1 MSMNFLLPG
10 IRKKLPVAD
19 SAGERRI
26 MKMCEERKLGNDIR
40 VIHNM
45 IGAYCDRYGTDQRDG
60 VAPMQGRTLGFL
72 YCNKNKIICQKD
84 IEQEFLISRATASK
98 MLQSMEKKELITRK
112 ELKED
117 ARLKQILLT
126 KKGEQQHLK
135 MMNFFSGMEKLLV
148 DGMTKEEAD
157 ELSSL
162 LKRVRSN
169 LEKNL

>member
-1 MSMNFLLPG
+1 
-10 IRKKLPVAD
+10 
-19 SAGERRI
+19 
-26 MKMCEERKLGNDIR
+26 MCKERKLGNDIR

-45 IGAYCDRYGTDQRDG
+45 IGMYCDRYGADHRDG

-72 YCNKNKIICQKD
+72 YCNKDK
-84 IEQEFLISRATASK
+84 
-98 MLQSMEKKELITRK
+98 ITRK

-135 MMNFFSGMEKLLV
+135 MMNFFSGVEKLLV

-162 LKRVRSN
+162 LKRVRHN

>member
-1 MSMNFLLPG
+1 
-10 IRKKLPVAD
+10 
-19 SAGERRI
+19 
-26 MKMCEERKLGNDIR
+26 MCKERKLGNDIR

-45 IGAYCDRYGTDQRDG
+45 IGMYCDRYGADHRDG
-60 VAPMQGRTLGFL
+60 VAPWQGRDTGFL
-72 YCNKNKIICQKD
+72 YCNKDNVSARRTSSMN
-84 IEQEFLISRATASK
+84 LISMATASK

-135 MMNFFSGMEKLLV
+135 MMNFFSGVEKLLV

-162 LKRVRSN
+162 LKRVRHN

>member
-1 MSMNFLLPG
+1 MPEGHRAG
-10 IRKKLPVAD
+10 ILDFQGNGKQNVTVH
-19 SAGERRI
+19 GE
-26 MKMCEERKLGNDIR
+26 
-40 VIHNM
+40 
-45 IGAYCDRYGTDQRDG
+45 
-60 VAPMQGRTLGFL
+60 
-72 YCNKNKIICQKD
+72 
-84 IEQEFLISRATASK
+84 
-98 MLQSMEKKELITRK
+98 KELITRK

-162 LKRVRSN
+162 LKRVRHN

>member
-1 MSMNFLLPG
+1 
-10 IRKKLPVAD
+10 
-19 SAGERRI
+19 
-26 MKMCEERKLGNDIR
+26 MCKERKLGNDIR

-45 IGAYCDRYGTDQRDG
+45 IGMYCDRYGADHRDG

-72 YCNKNKIICQKD
+72 YCNKDKVICQKD

-126 KKGEQQHLK
+126 KRGEQQHLK
-135 MMNFFSGMEKLLV
+135 MMNFFSGVEKLLV

-157 ELSSL
+157 ELYSL
-162 LKRVRSN
+162 LKRVRHN

>member
-1 MSMNFLLPG
+1 M
-10 IRKKLPVAD
+10 
-19 SAGERRI
+19 
-26 MKMCEERKLGNDIR
+26 
-40 VIHNM
+40 
-45 IGAYCDRYGTDQRDG
+45 
-60 VAPMQGRTLGFL
+60 
-72 YCNKNKIICQKD
+72 
-84 IEQEFLISRATASK
+84 ISRATASK

-135 MMNFFSGMEKLLV
+135 MMNFFSGVEKLLV

-157 ELSSL
+157 ELYSL
-162 LKRVRSN
+162 LKRVRHN

>member
-1 MSMNFLLPG
+1 MQREKTWKRYPG
-10 IRKKLPVAD
+10 HTQYDRDVLRPVWCG
-19 SAGERRI
+19 SPRW
-26 MKMCEERKLGNDIR
+26 C
-40 VIHNM
+40 
-45 IGAYCDRYGTDQRDG
+45 GTDAGADTG
-60 VAPMQGRTLGFL
+60 LL
-72 YCNKNKIICQKD
+72 YCNKDKVICQKD

-126 KKGEQQHLK
+126 KRGEQQHLK
-135 MMNFFSGMEKLLV
+135 MMNFFSGVEKLLV

-162 LKRVRSN
+162 LKRVRHN

>member
-1 MSMNFLLPG
+1 
-10 IRKKLPVAD
+10 
-19 SAGERRI
+19 
-26 MKMCEERKLGNDIR
+26 MCKERKLGNDIR

-45 IGAYCDRYGTDQRDG
+45 IGMYCDRYGADHRDG

-72 YCNKNKIICQKD
+72 YCNKDKVICQKD

-126 KKGEQQHLK
+126 KKRGTAAFENDEFLFWNGEAPGGWNDK
-135 MMNFFSGMEKLLV
+135 RGSG
-148 DGMTKEEAD
+148 
-157 ELSSL
+157 
-162 LKRVRSN
+162 
-169 LEKNL
+169 

>member
-1 MSMNFLLPG
+1 
-10 IRKKLPVAD
+10 
-19 SAGERRI
+19 
-26 MKMCEERKLGNDIR
+26 MCKERKLGNDIR
-40 VIHNM
+40 
-45 IGAYCDRYGTDQRDG
+45 
-60 VAPMQGRTLGFL
+60 RTLGFL
-72 YCNKNKIICQKD
+72 YCNKDKVICQKD

-135 MMNFFSGMEKLLV
+135 MMNFFSGVEKLLV

-162 LKRVRSN
+162 LKRVRHN

>member
-1 MSMNFLLPG
+1 
-10 IRKKLPVAD
+10 
-19 SAGERRI
+19 
-26 MKMCEERKLGNDIR
+26 MCKERKLGNDIR

-45 IGAYCDRYGTDQRDG
+45 IGMYCDRYGADHRDG

-72 YCNKNKIICQKD
+72 YCNKDKVICQKD

-126 KKGEQQHLK
+126 K
-135 MMNFFSGMEKLLV
+135 MMNFFSGVEKLLV

-162 LKRVRSN
+162 LKRVRHN